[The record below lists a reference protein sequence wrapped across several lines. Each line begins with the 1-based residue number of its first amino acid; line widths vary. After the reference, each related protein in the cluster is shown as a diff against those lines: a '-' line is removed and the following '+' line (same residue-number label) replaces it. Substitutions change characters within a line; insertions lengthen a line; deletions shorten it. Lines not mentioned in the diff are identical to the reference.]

1 MKKIIYSIMLIFLLA
16 LAACGTQT
24 QPQSPTEPSAPAKEQ
39 APAQT
44 EVNPSAPTGAI
55 KEQAAA
61 AGCKGSENIDKLK
74 KSMEDPNQV
83 LAMDL
88 AVNSYLDV
96 KKGECVIFPVAIRNN
111 NLEPKEYMLEV
122 YFSSAKD
129 RAPIPNTMEAD
140 KNVMNTWIT
149 IPASKTLLPHQYSIF
164 PIEIKVG
171 DMITDSSKMVP
182 GTYRFTIQAYYRT
195 GESSR
200 VVFEPSRE
208 IFVRVLE

>member
-1 MKKIIYSIMLIFLLA
+1 MKKIIYSIMIIFLLM

-24 QPQSPTEPSAPAKEQ
+24 QAPATPSAPAKQ
-39 APAQT
+39 QTAPT
-44 EVNPSAPTGAI
+44 EVNPTAPTAAI

-61 AGCKGSENIDKLK
+61 TGCKGSENIDKLK

-111 NLEPKEYMLEV
+111 NLEPKEYMLDV

-129 RAPIPNTMEAD
+129 RAPIPNLMEAD
-140 KNVMNTWIT
+140 KDVMNTWLT
-149 IPASKTLLPHQYSIF
+149 VPSSKTLLPHQYSIF
-164 PIEIKVG
+164 PVEVKIG
-171 DMITDSSKMVP
+171 DKITDSTNLVP
-182 GTYRFTIQAYYRT
+182 GTYKFIIQAYYRT
-195 GESSR
+195 GDASR